1 MRDFGLSEESWMA
14 LKAEWETGV
23 LTDRALAE
31 KYGIDQK
38 AIKYRVDREGWSRM
52 NKATAEV
59 VKLEIKNRVKNEVA
73 APKHIRKKH
82 KPVEEMVPADKRALL
97 REVAMEHAIRTMAE
111 ATTSQLQRAAELK
124 VLFDDY
130 ATKIRDV
137 LTGDQNKAREAAER
151 ILSSPTANIATA
163 IAALTNM
170 AEKIQKMERLALGID
185 QGSSNL
191 PQRDQNPLSPV
202 LTNDG
207 ATGLPVIDVSSLGDA
222 QLVALRELATLTDKK
237 RTTDLPLPPRAP

>member
-1 MRDFGLSEESWMA
+1 MRNYGLSEESWMA

-38 AIKYRVDREGWSRM
+38 AIKYRAEREGWKRISGS
-52 NKATAEV
+52 TAEV
-59 VKLEIKNRVKNEVA
+59 VRLEIQNRVKSEVSD
-73 APKHIRKKH
+73 PKHIRKKH
-82 KPVEEMVPADKRALL
+82 KPVEEMVPVEKRALL

-111 ATTSQLQRAAELK
+111 ATTSQLARAAELK
-124 VLFDDY
+124 VLFTDY
-130 ATKIRDV
+130 ANKIRDV
-137 LTGDQNKAREAAER
+137 LAGDDEAARAAAER

-185 QGSSNL
+185 QSPGAENIGR
-191 PQRDQNPLSPV
+191 RDQNPLV

-207 ATGLPVIDVSSLGDA
+207 DTGLPVIDVTSLPDA
-222 QLVALRELATLTDKK
+222 QLVALRELATMTDKK
-237 RTTDLPLPPRAP
+237 RTTELPLPPRAP